1 MHRLI
6 SALLG
11 CLSFA
16 LPLLAADPV
25 STREMDR
32 INWMEFRDAVPAKI
46 DTVLLPTGTLEAHGV
61 ANNGADNT
69 APYAMAKTIAPR
81 VNAMIAPT
89 LSYGV
94 TGRLAAYAGGFTVSE
109 EAYRP
114 FVREILEGLARN
126 RFRNII
132 VLNGHG
138 GAQTAILQSIAEQVA
153 EEKNVRILVIN
164 WWSLADK
171 ITKEVFGENGGHA
184 GWNETAF
191 IQAIDPSLVHPEK
204 YKDSMA
210 LAYPPA
216 GTWFAVPFPA
226 TVGLYEEG
234 QGYVKFDEAKAKE
247 YYRRVTDQVATLIQD
262 VIRRWN
268 EGGV

>member
-1 MHRLI
+1 MHRFI
-6 SALLG
+6 SAFLG
-11 CLSFA
+11 CLLFA
-16 LPLLAADPV
+16 LPLFAADPV

-32 INWMEFRDAVPAKI
+32 INWMEFRDAVPSKI

-69 APYAMAKTIAPR
+69 APFAMAKTIAPR

-126 RFRNII
+126 KFRNII

-153 EEKNVRILVIN
+153 EEKNVRIL
-164 WWSLADK
+164 
-171 ITKEVFGENGGHA
+171 
-184 GWNETAF
+184 
-191 IQAIDPSLVHPEK
+191 
-204 YKDSMA
+204 
-210 LAYPPA
+210 
-216 GTWFAVPFPA
+216 
-226 TVGLYEEG
+226 
-234 QGYVKFDEAKAKE
+234 
-247 YYRRVTDQVATLIQD
+247 
-262 VIRRWN
+262 
-268 EGGV
+268 